1 MISYWNFVGKIE
13 RIDSFTENCFIR
25 VINPTL
31 EEIDYLKNQFK
42 IPEDLIIDI
51 LDPDERSRMEIEND
65 QVYIIQR
72 IPIQS
77 QVNGIPYL
85 TIPQGIILTNNALIS
100 ICARENEIF
109 YEVTNSARN
118 RRLFLDSKINLM
130 LSLFLYTTFT
140 FHKYLKIINNQTS
153 DFERDLE
160 RSTRNE
166 ELHRLLRMEK
176 CLVYF
181 TTSLKTNELLY
192 LKLQNSKFLKEN
204 TYNEDLLDDVLIEN
218 RQAIEMAN
226 IYSDIL
232 SGMMDAFASIISNN
246 LNIVIKQL
254 TIVTI
259 ILMIPTLIA
268 SIFGMNVPNFME
280 KSPYALIGILLG
292 SLVLSVIGA
301 ILFRNRKWL

>member
-1 MISYWNFVGKIE
+1 MISYWNFIGKIE
-13 RIDSFTENCFIR
+13 RLESFTDNCFIR
-25 VINPTL
+25 VINPTQ
-31 EEIDYLKNQFK
+31 EEIDFLIDKFK
-42 IPEDLIIDI
+42 IPADLIIDI
-51 LDPDERSRMEIEND
+51 LDPDERSRMEFEND

-72 IPIQS
+72 IPVQN
-77 QVNGIPYL
+77 QVNGIPYM
-85 TIPQGIILTNNALIS
+85 TIPQGIILANDAVIS
-100 ICARENEIF
+100 ICSRENEIF

-118 RRLFLDSKINLM
+118 RRLILNSKINLM
-130 LSLFLYTTFT
+130 LSLFIYTTFT

-166 ELHRLLRMEK
+166 ELHRLLKMEK

-181 TTSLKTNELLY
+181 TTSLKSNELLY
-192 LKLQNSKFLKEN
+192 LRLQNSKYLKEN
-204 TYNEDLLDDVLIEN
+204 EYDEDLLEDVLIEN
-218 RQAIEMAN
+218 RQAIEMAG

-246 LNIVIKQL
+246 LNIVMKQL

-259 ILMIPTLIA
+259 ILMIPTLVA

-280 KSPYALIGILLG
+280 KNPFAIWGILL
-292 SLVLSVIGA
+292 VSVILSIIGV
-301 ILFRNRKWL
+301 IMFRRRRWL

>member
-1 MISYWNFVGKIE
+1 
-13 RIDSFTENCFIR
+13 
-25 VINPTL
+25 
-31 EEIDYLKNQFK
+31 
-42 IPEDLIIDI
+42 
-51 LDPDERSRMEIEND
+51 
-65 QVYIIQR
+65 
-72 IPIQS
+72 
-77 QVNGIPYL
+77 
-85 TIPQGIILTNNALIS
+85 
-100 ICARENEIF
+100 
-109 YEVTNSARN
+109 
-118 RRLFLDSKINLM
+118 
-130 LSLFLYTTFT
+130 
-140 FHKYLKIINNQTS
+140 
-153 DFERDLE
+153 
-160 RSTRNE
+160 
-166 ELHRLLRMEK
+166 MEK

-204 TYNEDLLDDVLIEN
+204 VYNEDLLEDVLIEN

-280 KSPYALIGILLG
+280 KSPYALVGILLG

-301 ILFRNRKWL
+301 ILFRKRKWL

>member
-1 MISYWNFVGKIE
+1 MISYWNFIGKIE
-13 RIDSFTENCFIR
+13 KIESFAENCFIR
-25 VINPTL
+25 VINPTQ
-31 EEIDYLKNQFK
+31 EEIDFLIEKFK
-42 IPEDLIIDI
+42 IPADLITDI
-51 LDPDERSRMEIEND
+51 LDPDERSRMEFEND

-72 IPIQS
+72 IPVQNQI
-77 QVNGIPYL
+77 NGIPYM
-85 TIPQGIILTNNALIS
+85 TIPQGIILANNALIS
-100 ICARENEIF
+100 ICSRENEIF

-118 RRLFLDSKINLM
+118 RRLILNSKINLM
-130 LSLFLYTTFT
+130 LSLFIYTTFT

-166 ELHRLLRMEK
+166 ELHRLLKMEK

-192 LKLQNSKFLKEN
+192 IRLQNSKYFKEN
-204 TYNEDLLDDVLIEN
+204 EYDEDLLEDVLIEN
-218 RQAIEMAN
+218 RQAIEMAG

-246 LNIVIKQL
+246 LNIVMKQL

-259 ILMIPTLIA
+259 ILMIPTLVA

-280 KSPYALIGILLG
+280 GSPLALWGILLA
-292 SLVLSVIGA
+292 SIVLSIIGVIM
-301 ILFRNRKWL
+301 FRRRRWL